1 MSTLTVFLGDLGNRG
16 IDGETGLGV
25 ADIRESII
33 ENPLLS
39 VLKTNKLNNVGDVTV
54 SRTGEALIEDR
65 YGDYQFITG
74 DDHTNYLHYSND
86 FANWSDIL
94 NNWTLTSTNNA
105 DPDGGNDASYITLDQ
120 DITSATA
127 YAIESVVSGMT
138 SGYKTA
144 SFWFKVV
151 SGTVTDL
158 EIKIGQEIFRV
169 KSNLN
174 STWERVSVSTEVN
187 FGGALI
193 SIKPICLTGAVIG
206 LYNCQFENGSN
217 VTTYIDVPSTTPVTV
232 VNTVP
237 PIRRNNLGYLIEETK
252 TNIIQNTENLTR
264 TNWEI
269 SGGTVS
275 SYNGQGVFRDW
286 YQYIQIAF
294 TNQSLLLSSTGTF
307 TPNVDYTV
315 SFFVYVL
322 SGNVTALN
330 ISLQGGA
337 TVNLI
342 QLPTEGFIRL
352 SAVVK
357 AGASGG
363 LVFNFI
369 SPDLTGNVL
378 FMGVQVETVGLTSYI
393 RSATGSVTRPEDD
406 VNGTYTLPRP
416 DAPWSFAFTHN
427 SVIDNS
433 SIKFVFD
440 NGQAP
445 LNDFAAWFSG
455 TQLNIKIGSVTS
467 TFNNAL
473 DSTRLGAVY
482 DGTTIKVYKDGFLYD
497 TQSNSGFVSLIA
509 PTVYIGSD
517 DTSTNSINAY
527 LSNLEFWQD
536 ELTAAEMRTITGI

>member
-1 MSTLTVFLGDLGNRG
+1 MSTLTLFLGELGTRG

-54 SRTGEALIEDR
+54 SRTGEALIKDR

-74 DDHTNYLHYSND
+74 DDHTNYLYYSND
-86 FANWSDIL
+86 FANWSDAL

-105 DPDGGNDASYITLDQ
+105 DPDGGNDASYITLNT
-120 DITSATA
+120 DITPSTSFV
-127 YAIESVVSGMT
+127 IESTASGMT
-138 SGYKTA
+138 AGYKTA

-158 EIKIGQEIFRV
+158 EFKVGSESFRV
-169 KSNLN
+169 KSSLN
-174 STWERVSVSTEVN
+174 STWERVTVSTEVN
-187 FGGALI
+187 VASSLI
-193 SIKPICLTGAVIG
+193 NIKPIGLTGAVIG

-217 VTTYIDVPSTTPVTV
+217 VTAYIDVPATTPVTV

-264 TNWEI
+264 TNWGI

-286 YQYIQIAF
+286 YQYIQMTF

-322 SGNVTALN
+322 SGSVTALN

-342 QLPTEGFIRL
+342 QLPTEGFVRL
-352 SAVVK
+352 NAVVR
-357 AGASGG
+357 AGASGD

-369 SPDLTGNVL
+369 SPDLTGNLL
-378 FMGVQVETVGLTSYI
+378 FMGVQVETGGLTSYI

-406 VNGTYTLPRP
+406 ANGTYTLPRP

-482 DGTTIKVYKDGFLYD
+482 DGTNIKLYKDGFLYD
-497 TQSNSGFVSLIA
+497 TQSNNGFVSLIA

-527 LSNLEFWQD
+527 LSNMEFWQD

>member
-1 MSTLTVFLGDLGNRG
+1 MSTLTIFLGDLGTRG

-105 DPDGGNDASYITLDQ
+105 DPDGGNDASYITLNT
-120 DITSATA
+120 DITPSTSFV
-127 YAIESVVSGMT
+127 IESTASGMT
-138 SGYKTA
+138 AGYKTA

-158 EIKIGQEIFRV
+158 EFKVGSESFRV
-169 KSNLN
+169 KSSLN

-187 FGGALI
+187 VASSLI
-193 SIKPICLTGAVIG
+193 NIKPIGLTGAVIG

-217 VTTYIDVPSTTPVTV
+217 VTTYIDVPATTPVTV
-232 VNTVP
+232 ANTVP

-264 TNWEI
+264 NNWEI

-286 YQYIQIAF
+286 YQYIQMAF

-322 SGNVTALN
+322 SGSVTSLN

-342 QLPTEGFIRL
+342 ELPTEGFVRL
-352 SAVVK
+352 SAVVR
-357 AGASGG
+357 AGATGD

-378 FMGVQVETVGLTSYI
+378 FMGVQVETGGLTSYI

-467 TFNNAL
+467 TFNNAI

-482 DGTTIKVYKDGFLYD
+482 DGTTIKIYKDGFLYD
-497 TQSNSGFVSLIA
+497 TQSNNGFVSLIA